1 MRGFFISKPKDLFP
15 PPACSQCA
23 TVYLLKWGGP
33 QRTIQEPIMKSW
45 IIVALCLFGLAGCA
59 SEYIIT
65 TTDGQ
70 ILTSDGKP
78 ELDKDTGMLE
88 FTDSEG
94 RKQQIPQSSVKQML
108 ER

>member
-1 MRGFFISKPKDLFP
+1 MAGAKRRGALRR
-15 PPACSQCA
+15 
-23 TVYLLKWGGP
+23 
-33 QRTIQEPIMKSW
+33 QRQRLPSELGTPHTSIQEHIMKPW
-45 IIVALCLFGLAGCA
+45 IIAALCLFGLAGCS

-70 ILTSDGKP
+70 MLTSDGKP
-78 ELDKDTGMLE
+78 ELDRDTGMLE

-94 RKQQIPQSSVKQML
+94 RKQQIPQSNVKQML